1 MSLRRLSPLEY
12 LVNLGAVSALMPVY
26 RRREWRSAEET
37 RDWQLK
43 RISSLVRRAYGQV
56 PLYREKY
63 DAAGFTPADLRS
75 WDDFGRIPTVT
86 KAELVEGFPD
96 RVLARDT
103 PLERCLLSTSSGTS
117 GTMMTIAH
125 RADRNWAYALATQR
139 LLRWAAGG
147 RYPFWYR
154 QAYIYTSPYPTPSLP
169 GLYPLR
175 FIPTTTDPGPML
187 AALAGFRPHVLTC
200 YPTVLRDLV
209 AADPAFMR
217 GLRLRGVSVSSEV
230 STQEERDAWSDV
242 LGCGVRDEFSSEEL
256 TRIAAQCPAK
266 SYHLMEDIVYTEI
279 LEPGGTTPADGLGEV
294 VGTELHN
301 TAMPFIR
308 YRQGDLAE
316 IGEGDCPCG
325 RHSRRL
331 VGLTGRANDGFR
343 LADGRWLSPGFLL
356 DACYRAIMA
365 LPDAV
370 AAYRLVQVEPARAEL
385 EAVPGPAWSEAAAGQ
400 LRQSLEAEIGSGL
413 SIDVRAVEGLERGP
427 AGKRATIVRL
437 FDRPDRPDQAGPP
450 GQPVAPAT

>member
-1 MSLRRLSPLEY
+1 
-12 LVNLGAVSALMPVY
+12 
-26 RRREWRSAEET
+26 
-37 RDWQLK
+37 
-43 RISSLVRRAYGQV
+43 
-56 PLYREKY
+56 
-63 DAAGFTPADLRS
+63 
-75 WDDFGRIPTVT
+75 
-86 KAELVEGFPD
+86 
-96 RVLARDT
+96 
-103 PLERCLLSTSSGTS
+103 
-117 GTMMTIAH
+117 
-125 RADRNWAYALATQR
+125 
-139 LLRWAAGG
+139 
-147 RYPFWYR
+147 
-154 QAYIYTSPYPTPSLP
+154 
-169 GLYPLR
+169 
-175 FIPTTTDPGPML
+175 
-187 AALAGFRPHVLTC
+187 
-200 YPTVLRDLV
+200 
-209 AADPAFMR
+209 
-217 GLRLRGVSVSSEV
+217 
-230 STQEERDAWSDV
+230 V